1 MVKNVCFLLCCQT
14 QFMIYGNF
22 NFFCLFLQKNYDFG
36 YAVKEYDEYGNPNVH
51 SRHEVRDGYQ
61 VKGKKNFLIK
71 KLFLIPD

>member
-1 MVKNVCFLLCCQT
+1 
-14 QFMIYGNF
+14 MIYGNF

-61 VKGKKNFLIK
+61 VKGKNNFLIK

>member
-1 MVKNVCFLLCCQT
+1 M
-14 QFMIYGNF
+14 
-22 NFFCLFLQKNYDFG
+22 FLQKNYDFG

-71 KLFLIPD
+71 KVRISFALKTAIE

>member
-1 MVKNVCFLLCCQT
+1 M
-14 QFMIYGNF
+14 
-22 NFFCLFLQKNYDFG
+22 FLQKNYDFG